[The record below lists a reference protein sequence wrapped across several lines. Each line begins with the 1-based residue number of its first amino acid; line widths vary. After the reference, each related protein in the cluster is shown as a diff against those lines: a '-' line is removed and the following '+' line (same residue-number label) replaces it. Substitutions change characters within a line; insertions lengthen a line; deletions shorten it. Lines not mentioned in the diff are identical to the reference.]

1 LKEADQIAFEF
12 GPFRLDPT
20 ERLLL
25 RDGEAVPVT
34 PKAFDTLLALVDRR
48 GRLVE
53 KSELMTAVWEDAF
66 VEEGN
71 IAVTVSMLRK
81 ALGDENKDPTY
92 IQTIPKRGYRF
103 ICEVH
108 EVAKSDPDMAPSN
121 DSPSVSA
128 KLPRA
133 SPKVGISILALSC
146 VAITI
151 VFVHTRIN
159 QKIAWKQEPVAQS
172 MPGGRETTIQKHL
185 PNSRVYQAY
194 LEGRYFWNK
203 RTDESLRRS
212 VEYFQRATIEDPQ
225 YAPAFAGLAD
235 SYTLLA
241 SFGVEPASQAYPN
254 AKVAALKALELD
266 PSLAEAHTSLG
277 MVSFYYEWNWQN
289 AENEFRRS
297 IELDPNYP
305 LAHAWYA
312 LDLAAMGRLEE
323 SIAQV
328 QRAAE
333 LDDLSLSINTELGR
347 VYYCSRQYDRAI
359 AAYRKAID
367 LDPQFARAHTRL
379 GVTYAAQRHFAD
391 AVREFKQA
399 RSLSGPDPYL
409 DGLLGFAQAFSG
421 NARAARVLQE
431 ELTERSKHEYV
442 PAFSMALISIGLRDR
457 DQAFEWLSKSYQDR
471 STYMVWVRTD
481 PLLDSVRSDP
491 RFSVLLNQMGL

>member
-1 LKEADQIAFEF
+1 
-12 GPFRLDPT
+12 
-20 ERLLL
+20 
-25 RDGEAVPVT
+25 
-34 PKAFDTLLALVDRR
+34 
-48 GRLVE
+48 
-53 KSELMTAVWEDAF
+53 
-66 VEEGN
+66 
-71 IAVTVSMLRK
+71 
-81 ALGDENKDPTY
+81 
-92 IQTIPKRGYRF
+92 
-103 ICEVH
+103 
-108 EVAKSDPDMAPSN
+108 
-121 DSPSVSA
+121 
-128 KLPRA
+128 
-133 SPKVGISILALSC
+133 
-146 VAITI
+146 
-151 VFVHTRIN
+151 
-159 QKIAWKQEPVAQS
+159 
-172 MPGGRETTIQKHL
+172 
-185 PNSRVYQAY
+185 
-194 LEGRYFWNK
+194 
-203 RTDESLRRS
+203 
-212 VEYFQRATIEDPQ
+212 
-225 YAPAFAGLAD
+225 
-235 SYTLLA
+235 
-241 SFGVEPASQAYPN
+241 
-254 AKVAALKALELD
+254 
-266 PSLAEAHTSLG
+266 

-421 NARAARVLQE
+421 NARAARMLQE
-431 ELTERSKHEYV
+431 ELIERSKHEYV